1 MVDDFLVLRCI
12 LVKIGRDI
20 NDGAILIQSLQ
31 PAGIPV
37 LPLELNHVGQFAGG
51 QQQLQAFHLG
61 AGRRMDKLDIHA
73 RIGLN
78 GLVGGVFIIT

>member
-1 MVDDFLVLRCI
+1 MVDDFLVLRRV
-12 LVKIGRDI
+12 LVKIRRDI

-31 PAGIPV
+31 SARIPV
-37 LPLELNHVGQFAGG
+37 LPLDLNHVGQFAGG

-61 AGRRMDKLDIHA
+61 AGRGMDKLDIHA

-78 GLVGGVFIIT
+78 SLIGGVFIIT